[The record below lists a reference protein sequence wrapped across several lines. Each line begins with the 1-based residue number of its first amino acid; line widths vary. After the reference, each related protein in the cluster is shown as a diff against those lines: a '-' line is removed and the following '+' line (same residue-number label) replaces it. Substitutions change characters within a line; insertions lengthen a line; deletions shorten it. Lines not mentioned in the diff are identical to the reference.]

1 MACIAFVQVIR
12 ELGNQTSQFRVLA
25 LSATPGGDMKVSK
38 PVIVSVCLI
47 VKSCWSSS
55 SSNSAS
61 NLQKHESRFWGEEF
75 EVKNEEL
82 LLAI

>member
-47 VKSCWSSS
+47 VKSC
-55 SSNSAS
+55 
-61 NLQKHESRFWGEEF
+61 
-75 EVKNEEL
+75 
-82 LLAI
+82 